1 MCFVTSRDVEMRCA
15 HASPRADFVSS
26 RSRRASE
33 SRSAIRAKR
42 RLEYALTSASAVR
55 PENNFVAKIRD
66 SESATRLRQAIERI
80 AACFS
85 APGARDVRA
94 QNNTCCIGFSAIVA
108 VADVNAARS
117 ICNRRRVSLR
127 VRKSSAAD
135 ARALR
140 RQHFLKWEDVFF
152 VVLVYS
158 G

>member
-1 MCFVTSRDVEMRCA
+1 MCFVTSRDVEMRRA
-15 HASPRADFVSS
+15 HASPRANFVSS
-26 RSRRASE
+26 RSRRACE

-42 RLEYALTSASAVR
+42 RREYALTSASAVR
-55 PENNFVAKIRD
+55 LENNFVAKNRD
-66 SESATRLRQAIERI
+66 SESATRLRQAIERF
-80 AACFS
+80 AACFT
-85 APGARDVRA
+85 APGTRDARA
-94 QNNTCCIGFSAIVA
+94 QNNTCCIGFFAIAA
-108 VADVNAARS
+108 VAGVNAARS

-127 VRKSSAAD
+127 VRKSSAAG

>member
-1 MCFVTSRDVEMRCA
+1 MRRV
-15 HASPRADFVSS
+15 HASPRANFVSL
-26 RSRRASE
+26 RSRCTSE

-42 RLEYALTSASAVR
+42 RLEYALTSASAVKL
-55 PENNFVAKIRD
+55 ENNFIAKIRD
-66 SESATRLRQAIERI
+66 SESATRLRQAIERF
-80 AACFS
+80 AVCFI
-85 APGARDVRA
+85 APGTRDARA
-94 QNNTCCIGFSAIVA
+94 QNNTCCIVFFAIAA
-108 VADVNAARS
+108 VAGVDAARS
-117 ICNRRRVSLR
+117 ICNRRRLSLR